1 MDDRGYS
8 LRVMRANEQA
18 DPSSI
23 GVLLGRLCI
32 NKEIP
37 VVDVADFFG
46 VSRMTIYSWFS
57 GSGRPRKKHE
67 EKIQTII
74 EKLGGA

>member
-8 LRVMRANEQA
+8 LRVVRANEQA

-23 GVLLGRLCI
+23 GVLLGRVCI
-32 NKEIP
+32 KKEIP
-37 VVDVADFFG
+37 VMEVAEFFG

-57 GSGRPRKKHE
+57 GTGIPRKRNE
-67 EKIQTII
+67 QKIQTVL
-74 EKLGGA
+74 EKLG

>member
-32 NKEIP
+32 KKEIP

-57 GSGRPRKKHE
+57 GVGKPRKKHE

>member
-18 DPSSI
+18 NPSNI
-23 GVLLGRLCI
+23 GVLLGRVCI
-32 NKEIP
+32 KKEIT
-37 VVDVADFFG
+37 VVDVASFFG

-57 GSGRPRKKHE
+57 GTGKPRRKHE
-67 EKIQTII
+67 DKII
-74 EKLGGA
+74 ETIQKLGGA